1 MDAVTTLDTEA
12 EPRTP
17 KILTVPEPLWPPW
30 ETVRALCKDFLWLSV
45 VASASPPA
53 DTWPWPLSPALLI
66 FCWPRELKKKS
77 GVYLSD
83 TL

>member
-1 MDAVTTLDTEA
+1 MLRPRWTQA

-17 KILTVPEPLWPPW
+17 KVLQ
-30 ETVRALCKDFLWLSV
+30 ETVRVLCKDFLWLSV
-45 VASASPPA
+45 VASASPLQTLGHGPSA
-53 DTWPWPLSPALLI
+53 QLCLCSVGQESLKK
-66 FCWPRELKKKS
+66 KKKS